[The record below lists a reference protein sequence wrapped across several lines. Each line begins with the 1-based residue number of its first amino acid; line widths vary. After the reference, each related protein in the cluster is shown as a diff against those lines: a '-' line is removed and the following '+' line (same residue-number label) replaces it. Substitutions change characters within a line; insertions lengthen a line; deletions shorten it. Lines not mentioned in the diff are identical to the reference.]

1 VSALFL
7 TLALVAGQHDTA
19 VLKGHKALDEWQ
31 LPAARAIAE
40 DLIARAPKDPEVLGL
55 ASRVQFH
62 RGEYQSAASL
72 YAAALA
78 QGIDPDAY
86 YANIVTTTERMTR
99 GYLEEESAHF
109 RILYPAGKDAIFA
122 DYALPVLEAAY
133 VRIAQ
138 DLGLVPDPSDKI
150 AVLVVPDAEGLATV
164 STLLPV
170 EIEKTGTI
178 AICKF
183 NRLMVTSPLATYYGY
198 DWADTLAHEYTHLVI
213 NLVSKN
219 RVPIWLHEGIA
230 KFVETRWD
238 GDAGRALSPGSVNLL
253 ANAAKTGKFIPFEKM
268 HPSMAKLP
276 SQEDSGL
283 AFAEV
288 FVAIQML
295 QEKRGMAALKDT
307 LGKIGQGSDVESAV
321 ASVYGKSFPQFLIDW
336 RERLK
341 TFKGKAFAGAQLEKI
356 ALKDRKS
363 KEDLSEELEPIQEK
377 KVQDFAR
384 LGELLH
390 LRGRTKAAAIEYEKA
405 YTVAGPRYPSLSN
418 KLAMALIQNGDDA
431 RAETILK
438 ELLLPHPQFAPA
450 HLALGRIAMKRNDS
464 QGAKAHYMAAL
475 YQNPFNPEIH
485 AALGKLSTDSELPK
499 IKQHLSWAAGKELP
513 KPRPQPVGE
522 QRLSIFYAPFGRAR
536 LQNGTTVPYPV
547 IGAAVPPDTLDVELL
562 ARDGNTK
569 VETAKKSDSDQL
581 EIVGSF

>member
-1 VSALFL
+1 MTVLL
-7 TLALVAGQHDTA
+7 VMLALASQFDAQVA
-19 VLKGHKALDEWQ
+19 KGHKALDDWQ
-31 LPAARAIAE
+31 LPVARAIAE
-40 DLIARAPKDPEVLGL
+40 ELIAKAPKDPEVLGL

-62 RGEYQSAASL
+62 RGEYSSAASL
-72 YAAALA
+72 YAAAMSE
-78 QGIDPDAY
+78 GVDPDPY

-99 GYLEEESAHF
+99 GYLEIESAHF
-109 RILYPAGKDAIFA
+109 RVKFPAGKDAIFA

-138 DLGLVPDPSDKI
+138 DLGLQPDSTDKI

-198 DWADTLAHEYTHLVI
+198 DWADTLAHEYAHLVI
-213 NLVSKN
+213 NLVAKN

-230 KFVETRWD
+230 KFTETRWD

-253 ANAAKTGKFIPFEKM
+253 ASAAKTGKFIPFEQM

-307 LGKIGQGSDVESAV
+307 LLKVGAGSEVEAAV
-321 ASVYGKSFPQFLIDW
+321 AAVYGKPFAQFLSDW

-341 TFKGKAFAGAQLEKI
+341 TYKGKSFAGAAISKI
-356 ALKDRKS
+356 ALKNKGAKDDAS
-363 KEDLSEELEPIQEK
+363 DELEPIQEK

-418 KLAMALIQNGDDA
+418 KLAKAHIQNGDDA

-438 ELLLPHPQFAPA
+438 DLLLPHPQFAPA
-450 HLALGRIAMKRNDS
+450 HLALGRIALKRSDNVA
-464 QGAKAHYMAAL
+464 AKEHFMAAL

-485 AALGKLSTDSELPK
+485 VALGKLGAEAEQPK
-499 IKQHLSWAAGKELP
+499 IKQHLEWATGKALP
-513 KPRPQPVGE
+513 KPAAPPQGE
-522 QRLSIFYAPFGRAR
+522 QRISILYSPFGRAR
-536 LQNGTTVPYPV
+536 LSNGATVAYPIV
-547 IGAAVPPDTLDVELL
+547 GAAVPPDSKDVELL
-562 ARDGNTK
+562 ARDGKTK
-569 VETAKKSDSDQL
+569 VESAKPTGNGQL
-581 EIVGSF
+581 EVVGSF

>member
-1 VSALFL
+1 MSALL
-7 TLALVAGQHDTA
+7 ATLVLAGQFDLETIA
-19 VLKGHKALDEWQ
+19 GHKALSEWQ
-31 LPAARAIAE
+31 LPQARAIAE
-40 DLIARAPKDPEVLGL
+40 ELVQKAPKDPDVLEL

-72 YAAALA
+72 YALA
-78 QGIDPDAY
+78 IEQGDEPDPY
-86 YANIVTTTERMTR
+86 YANIVTRTEQMTR
-99 GYLEEESAHF
+99 GYLEKESPHF
-109 RILYPAGKDAIFA
+109 RIAYPAGKDAIFA

-133 VRIAQ
+133 IRIAQ

-238 GDAGRALSPGSVNLL
+238 GEAGRALSPGSVNLL
-253 ANAAKTGKFIPFEKM
+253 ASAAKTGKFIPFEKM

-295 QEKRGMAALKDT
+295 QEKRGMSALKDV
-307 LGKIGQGSDVESAV
+307 LAKIGQGAEVETAV
-321 ASVYGKSFPQFLIDW
+321 ASVYGKTFAQFLIDW
-336 RERLK
+336 REKLK
-341 TFKGKAFAGAQLEKI
+341 TFKGKTLAGAQISKI
-356 ALKDRKS
+356 ALKDRRS
-363 KEDLSEELEPIQEK
+363 KEDLSDELEPIQEK

-390 LRGRTKAAAIEYEKA
+390 LRGRTKAAAVEYEKA

-418 KLAMALIQNGDDA
+418 KLAMALIQNGDDT
-431 RAETILK
+431 RAEAILK
-438 ELLLPHPQFAPA
+438 ELLVPHPQFAPA
-450 HLALGRIAMKRNDS
+450 HLALGRLAMKRNDS
-464 QGAKAHYMAAL
+464 AGAKTHYMAAL

-485 AALGKLSTDSELPK
+485 QALQKLEIGPAVDTAKRHGE
-499 IKQHLSWAAGKELP
+499 WASGKELP
-513 KPRPQPVGE
+513 KPKEQPKGDE
-522 QRLSIFYAPFGRAR
+522 RLSIFYAPFGRAR
-536 LQNGTTVPYPV
+536 LANGVTIAYP
-547 IGAAVPPDTLDVELL
+547 IAGAAVPKDTKDVELL
-562 ARDGNTK
+562 ARDGKTK
-569 VETAKKSDSDQL
+569 IESTKRSTRDQL
-581 EIVGSF
+581 EVVGSF